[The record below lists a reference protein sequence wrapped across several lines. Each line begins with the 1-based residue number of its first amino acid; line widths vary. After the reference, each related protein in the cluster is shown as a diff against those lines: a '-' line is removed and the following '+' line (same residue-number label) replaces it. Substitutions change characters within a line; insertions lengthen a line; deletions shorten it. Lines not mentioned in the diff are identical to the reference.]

1 MRADDLS
8 PSADRADDPS
18 CLQLLDQAVAGRKGI
33 VNVAVDTADET
44 ITFAYDPHRVAEDD
58 ILRVAHDV
66 APALQER
73 WERCT
78 LRLEKRGG
86 RACESCALALE
97 RQVGRMPGVRR
108 ATASFNGGVM
118 AVHYDS
124 GLITFSDIAQRVEQ
138 FGVGVAPSAA
148 DLPGASSVGA
158 GLRPAPTTAPTTAIG
173 RARAWLTPQRL
184 QAILTVVT
192 LVTMLAAWLLERT
205 ATGPAGLVS
214 ALYVAAFVAGGAF
227 GLKGG
232 IESLLARTIDIDL
245 LMILAA
251 LGAAY
256 VGEPFEGAMLLFL
269 FSLSNTLQEF
279 ALDRTRNAIRA
290 LMKLRPDTAAI
301 YRGERLV
308 SLPIEQVRVGDR
320 MLVKPGDRIAL
331 DGKVLTGAGSV
342 DQASLTGES
351 MPVYKKPGDP
361 CFAGTI
367 NQDGSLEIGV
377 TKLAKDSTLARLI
390 RLVEE
395 AQSEKAETQRFIDK
409 FEQWYALGVIV
420 LTAAVAALLPLLF
433 GRSFD
438 AAFYTAMT
446 VMVAAS
452 PCAIVISTPATVL
465 SAIGNGARRGV
476 LFKGGIHVENAA
488 TVRAVAFD
496 KTGTLT
502 EGKPVVTDVSLFDD
516 EFNAKAQSRQAAKE
530 ETLASLRPGVFALNA
545 SDDLLRL
552 AAAVEAR
559 SQHPLAAA
567 IVTEAKA
574 RGQELPPVSHFQ
586 AVAGQGVR
594 GVVDDPALGR
604 VELHIGNPRY
614 FAANGLPETVAETV
628 AALEDEGK
636 TSVIVAAARP
646 FDGRGTTNQVPG
658 SRGQVPGEE
667 RASLAPD
674 SSAVTFLGVIA
685 LADRLRPDAPAVV
698 RELKAAGVGRVIM
711 LTGDNRRVAERIAAQ
726 AGVDEV
732 FADLLPE
739 DKVTA
744 IRQVRDH
751 YGPVAMVG
759 DGVNDAP
766 ALAAATIG
774 IAMGAAGT
782 DVALETADIVL
793 MSDNLANIPYVIR
806 LSRATRRTLIVN
818 LGFALFMIA
827 LMLLAIF
834 ARDLPLPLAV
844 IGHEGGTVLV
854 SLNGL
859 RLLGY
864 RDRPA

>member
-1 MRADDLS
+1 MHVEGRTPS
-8 PSADRADDPS
+8 PDQSADPS
-18 CLQLLDQAVAGRKGI
+18 CLELLDQAVAGQKGI

-44 ITFAYDPHRVAEDD
+44 ITFAYDPQRVEEDD
-58 ILRVAHDV
+58 ILRMAHNV
-66 APALQER
+66 APALQQR
-73 WERCT
+73 WETCT

-97 RQVGRMPGVRR
+97 RQVGQLPGVRR

-138 FGVGVAPSAA
+138 FGVGVRPSAA
-148 DLPGASSVGA
+148 DLPTPPVGT
-158 GLRPAPTTAPTTAIG
+158 GTRPAPTPTVPTTAIG
-173 RARAWLTPQRL
+173 RARHWLTPQRL

-192 LVTMLAAWLLERT
+192 FVTMITAWLLERT
-205 ATGPAGLVS
+205 ATGPAWLVT
-214 ALYVAAFVAGGAF
+214 ALYVAAYVAGGAF

-232 IESLLARTIDIDL
+232 VESLLARTLDIDL

-251 LGAAY
+251 LGAAF

-269 FSLSNTLQEF
+269 FSLSNTLQDF

-290 LMKLRPDTAAI
+290 LMKLRPDTAAV
-301 YRGERLV
+301 YRGEQLV
-308 SLPIEQVRVGDR
+308 TLPIEQVRVGDR

-331 DGKVLTGAGSV
+331 DGTVLSGAGSV

-367 NQDGSLEIGV
+367 NEDGSLEIGV

-409 FEQWYALGVIV
+409 FEQWYALGVIL

-433 GRSFD
+433 GQSFD

-476 LFKGGIHVENAA
+476 LFKGGIHVENAG

-502 EGKPVVTDVSLFDD
+502 EGKPVVTDVRLFDE
-516 EFNAKAQSRQAAKE
+516 EFKARTPGRQDAKDSSLAPSR
-530 ETLASLRPGVFALNA
+530 LGVLALN
-545 SDDLLRL
+545 SPDDLLRL
-552 AAAVEAR
+552 AAAIEAR

-567 IVTEAKA
+567 IVAEATA
-574 RGQELPPVSHFQ
+574 RNQALPPVNHFQ

-604 VELHIGNPRY
+604 VELHIGNARY
-614 FAANGLPETVAETV
+614 FGGYEGNGLAEQVSTTVT
-628 AALEDEGK
+628 ALEDEGK
-636 TSVIVAAARP
+636 TSVIVAQATGGLDVR
-646 FDGRGTTNQVPG
+646 
-658 SRGQVPGEE
+658 
-667 RASLAPD
+667 
-674 SSAVTFLGVIA
+674 FLGVIA
-685 LADRLRPDAPAVV
+685 LADQLRPDAPAVV

-744 IRQVRDH
+744 VRHVRDS

-782 DVALETADIVL
+782 DVALETADVVL
-793 MSDNLANIPYVIR
+793 MSDNLHNIPYVIR
-806 LSRATRRTLIVN
+806 LSRATRRTLFVN

-827 LMLLAIF
+827 LMLVAIF

-864 RDRPA
+864 RDKAPKMRRR

>member
-148 DLPGASSVGA
+148 DLPGTPSVGA

-269 FSLSNTLQEF
+269 FSLSNTLQDF

-308 SLPIEQVRVGDR
+308 TLPIEQVRVGDR

-331 DGKVLTGAGSV
+331 DGTVLSGAGSV

-567 IVTEAKA
+567 IVAEAKA

-667 RASLAPD
+667 RSSLAPD

>member
-1 MRADDLS
+1 MPDPRPVEAEE
-8 PSADRADDPS
+8 PS
-18 CLQLLDQAVAGRKGI
+18 CLELLDEAVADQKGI

-44 ITFAYDPHRVAEDD
+44 ITFAYDPQRVSEGD
-58 ILRVAHDV
+58 ILRVAHEV
-66 APALQER
+66 APALQQR

-97 RQVGRMPGVRR
+97 RQVGRLPGVRQ
-108 ATASFNGGVM
+108 ATASFAGGVM

-124 GLITFSDIAQRVEQ
+124 GLISISDIAQRVEQ
-138 FGVGVAPSAA
+138 FGVGVGPSAA
-148 DLPGASSVGA
+148 ARVAAP
-158 GLRPAPTTAPTTAIG
+158 PTPTTRLG
-173 RARAWLTPQRL
+173 RARVWLTPQRL
-184 QAILTVVT
+184 QAILTAITFVA
-192 LVTMLAAWLLERT
+192 MIAAWLLGRT
-205 ATGPAGLVS
+205 PAGPAWLPP
-214 ALYVAAFVAGGAF
+214 ALFAVAYVAGGAF

-232 IESLLARTIDIDL
+232 VESLMARTIDIDL

-251 LGAAY
+251 LGAAI
-256 VGEPFEGAMLLFL
+256 VGQPFEGAMLLFL
-269 FSLSNTLQEF
+269 FSLSNTLQDF

-290 LMKLRPDTAAI
+290 LMKLRPDEATV

-308 SLPIEQVRVGDR
+308 TLPIEQVRVGDR

-331 DGKVLTGAGSV
+331 DGMVLNGAGSV

-351 MPVYKKPGDP
+351 MPVYKKPGDT

-377 TKLAKDSTLARLI
+377 TRLAKDSTLARLI
-390 RLVEE
+390 QLVEE
-395 AQSEKAETQRFIDK
+395 AQSEKAETQRFIDR

-420 LTAAVAALLPLLF
+420 LTALVATLLPLLF
-433 GRSFD
+433 GQSWN

-476 LFKGGIHVENAA
+476 LFKGGVHVENAA

-502 EGKPVVTDVSLFDD
+502 EGKPVVTDVVLLEEEEINARTQGGEDAR
-516 EFNAKAQSRQAAKE
+516 EEVNAKAM
-530 ETLASLRPGVFALNA
+530 TLARPGGLRPA
-545 SDDLLRL
+545 SAEELLLL

-567 IVTEAKA
+567 IVAEAKT
-574 RGQELPPVSHFQ
+574 RGLELLPVAHFQ
-586 AVAGQGVR
+586 SVAGQGVR
-594 GVVDDPALGR
+594 STVTAPGHGPLTI
-604 VELHIGNPRY
+604 HIGNARY
-614 FAANGLPETVAETV
+614 FDSYGLDGAMEATSARV
-628 AALEDEGK
+628 AALEEEGK
-636 TSVIVAAARP
+636 TSVIVAAERP
-646 FDGRGTTNQVPG
+646 AGG
-658 SRGQVPGEE
+658 GEP
-667 RASLAPD
+667 SLAL
-674 SSAVTFLGVIA
+674 LGIIA
-685 LADRLRPDAPAVV
+685 LADVLRADAPAVV
-698 RELKAAGVGRVIM
+698 RELKAAGVERVIM
-711 LTGDNRRVAERIAAQ
+711 LTGDNKRVAQRIAAQ

-739 DKVTA
+739 DKVNA
-744 IRQVRDH
+744 IRHVRDH
-751 YGPVAMVG
+751 FGPVAMVG

-793 MSDNLANIPYVIR
+793 MSDNLRNIPYVIR

-827 LMLLAIF
+827 LMLVTIF
-834 ARDLPLPLAV
+834 ARNLPLPLAV
-844 IGHEGGTVLV
+844 VGHEGGTVLV

-864 RDRPA
+864 RDKR

>member
-1 MRADDLS
+1 MDAEGRAPS
-8 PSADRADDPS
+8 PDQSIDPS
-18 CLQLLDQAVAGRKGI
+18 CLELLDQAVADQKGI
-33 VNVAVDTADET
+33 VNVAVDTAGET
-44 ITFAYDPHRVAEDD
+44 ITFAYDPQRVEEDD
-58 ILRVAHDV
+58 ILRMAHEV

-97 RQVGRMPGVRR
+97 RQVGRLPGVRR

-138 FGVGVAPSAA
+138 FGVGVRPSAA
-148 DLPGASSVGA
+148 DLPTATVGA
-158 GLRPAPTTAPTTAIG
+158 GVGPTPTPAPSTTIG
-173 RARAWLTPQRL
+173 RARHWLTPQRL

-192 LVTMLAAWLLERT
+192 FVTMMTAWLLERT
-205 ATGPAGLVS
+205 ATGPAWLVT
-214 ALYVAAFVAGGAF
+214 ALYVTAYVAGGAF

-232 IESLLARTIDIDL
+232 IESLLARTLDIDL

-251 LGAAY
+251 LGAAF

-269 FSLSNTLQEF
+269 FSLSNTLQDF

-290 LMKLRPDTAAI
+290 LMKLRPDTAAV

-308 SLPIEQVRVGDR
+308 TLPIEQVNVGDR

-502 EGKPVVTDVSLFDD
+502 EGKPVVTDVITNYELRIR
-516 EFNAKAQSRQAAKE
+516 NE
-530 ETLASLRPGVFALNA
+530 EEDAELATGHSPLATQE
-545 SDDLLRL
+545 DLLRL

-567 IVTEAKA
+567 IVAEAQA
-574 RGQELPPVSHFQ
+574 RGQALPPVSAFQ

-604 VELHIGNPRY
+604 VELHIGNIRY
-614 FAANGLPETVAETV
+614 FSGSGGNALPERIVQTVAD
-628 AALEDEGK
+628 LEDEGK

-646 FDGRGTTNQVPG
+646 GNQGPGKGVLPLEPGTWNL
-658 SRGQVPGEE
+658 E
-667 RASLAPD
+667 PD
-674 SSAVTFLGVIA
+674 SSPLSVLGLIA
-685 LADRLRPDAPAVV
+685 MADRLRPDAPAVV

-739 DKVTA
+739 DKVNA
-744 IRQVRDH
+744 IRQIRDH

-827 LMLLAIF
+827 LMLVAIF

-864 RDRPA
+864 RDRKN

>member
-1 MRADDLS
+1 MDAEGRPE
-8 PSADRADDPS
+8 PSADPS
-18 CLQLLDQAVAGRKGI
+18 CLELLDQAVAGQKGI
-33 VNVAVDTADET
+33 VNVAIDTAGET
-44 ITFAYDPHRVAEDD
+44 ITFAYNPQRVQEDD

-97 RQVGRMPGVRR
+97 RQVGRLPGVRR

-138 FGVGVAPSAA
+138 FGVGVRPSAA
-148 DLPGASSVGA
+148 DLPNAPTAGT
-158 GLRPAPTTAPTTAIG
+158 GLRPAPTLAPTTTLE
-173 RARAWLTPQRL
+173 RARHWLTPQRL

-192 LVTMLAAWLLERT
+192 LVTMVTAWLLART
-205 ATGPAGLVS
+205 ATGPAWLVT
-214 ALYVAAFVAGGAF
+214 ALYVAAYVAGGAF

-232 IESLLARTIDIDL
+232 IESLLARTVDIDL

-251 LGAAY
+251 LGAAF

-269 FSLSNTLQEF
+269 FSLSNTLQDF

-290 LMKLRPDTAAI
+290 LMKLRPDTAAV

-308 SLPIEQVRVGDR
+308 TLPIEQVRVGDR

-331 DGKVLTGAGSV
+331 DGMVLTGAGSV

-395 AQSEKAETQRFIDK
+395 AQSEKAETQRFIDR
-409 FEQWYALGVIV
+409 FEQWYALGVIG

-433 GRSFD
+433 GQSFD

-502 EGKPVVTDVSLFDD
+502 EGKPVVTDIRLFDE
-516 EFNAKAQSRQAAKE
+516 EFNARTPGRQDAKE
-530 ETLASLRPGVFALNA
+530 DSLASLRLSALALNS
-545 SDDLLRL
+545 SDELVRL

-567 IVTEAKA
+567 IVAEATA
-574 RGQELPPVSHFQ
+574 RGLDLPPVSDFQ

-604 VELHIGNPRY
+604 VELHIGNARY
-614 FAANGLPETVAETV
+614 FDAYGGLAEPISAAL

-636 TSVIVAAARP
+636 TSVIVAAAQLGDR
-646 FDGRGTTNQVPG
+646 RQATSEVPG
-658 SRGQVPGEE
+658 SRFQVPGEE
-667 RASLAPD
+667 RSSLAPSPWPLAPD
-674 SSAVTFLGVIA
+674 SPSLVILGLIA
-685 LADRLRPDAPAVV
+685 LADQLRPDAPAVV

-726 AGVDEV
+726 AGVDEI

-744 IRQVRDH
+744 VRHVRDT

-766 ALAAATIG
+766 ALAAATLG

-793 MSDNLANIPYVIR
+793 MSDNLATSPT
-806 LSRATRRTLIVN
+806 SSA
-818 LGFALFMIA
+818 
-827 LMLLAIF
+827 
-834 ARDLPLPLAV
+834 
-844 IGHEGGTVLV
+844 
-854 SLNGL
+854 
-859 RLLGY
+859 
-864 RDRPA
+864 